1 MKNYAKSL
9 FSLDINFSLLFT
21 NINSKYHNKN
31 IFIKIADR
39 GRSFD
44 ISLTPHNPLLVDFG
58 LFVNW
63 G

>member
-1 MKNYAKSL
+1 MQHYAKSL
-9 FSLDINFSLLFT
+9 FSLDINFSSLFT
-21 NINSKYHNKN
+21 NINSKHHNKN

-39 GRSFD
+39 GRCFD
-44 ISLTPHNPLLVDFG
+44 ILLTPHNPLLVDFG